1 MRKPRASCPKLSFVN
16 IKIRS
21 ISSVVISGAV
31 IAATTFVPVLA
42 TTKRDDGDD
51 PGQGLGTQGAILW
64 FVLLPMAIS
73 GIIALLVMGPG
84 WVSTAKKSAENGFL
98 DDPTSADSLIANKP
112 EVAALT
118 YE

>member
-1 MRKPRASCPKLSFVN
+1 VN

-21 ISSVVISGAV
+21 ISSVAISGAV
-31 IAATTFVPVLA
+31 LAATTFVPAFA
-42 TTKRDDGDD
+42 TTKRDDGDE
-51 PGQGLGTQGAILW
+51 PGQGLGTLGAILW

-73 GIIALLVMGPG
+73 GFIALLVMGPG
-84 WVSTAKKSAENGFL
+84 WVSAAKKSAENGFL
-98 DDPTSADSLIANKP
+98 DDPTSGDSSNVNKP